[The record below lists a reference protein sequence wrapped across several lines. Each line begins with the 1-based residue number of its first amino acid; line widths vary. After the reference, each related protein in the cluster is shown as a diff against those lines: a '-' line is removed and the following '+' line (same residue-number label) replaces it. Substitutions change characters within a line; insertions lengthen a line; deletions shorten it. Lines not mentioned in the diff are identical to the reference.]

1 MHEFALE
8 NIAIYEEDSEA
19 ATTTFHFQS
28 IKLACEVYSADCNR
42 AEQKKWDVT
51 LSPEK
56 KMKIAGKLM
65 IN

>member
-28 IKLACEVYSADCNR
+28 MKLACEVYSADCNR
-42 AEQKKWDVT
+42 AEQKK
-51 LSPEK
+51 
-56 KMKIAGKLM
+56 
-65 IN
+65 